1 MITLYQGKYRKI
13 IKFCKIA
20 KELRR
25 GWEGRGLTFS
35 FLIFLRGIFRFLISF
50 IVRFILITP
59 IIFKLHISIHKVIA
73 INIEIN
79 INVPFEYFLS
89 KIMLVGT
96 FASNNGFKIGTQFYD
111 LTRLGLQCQTPAL
124 SKV

>member
-1 MITLYQGKYRKI
+1 M
-13 IKFCKIA
+13 
-20 KELRR
+20 
-25 GWEGRGLTFS
+25 
-35 FLIFLRGIFRFLISF
+35 
-50 IVRFILITP
+50 
-59 IIFKLHISIHKVIA
+59 HKVIA

-111 LTRLGLQCQTPAL
+111 LTRLGLQCQTPASL
-124 SKV
+124 LKYFVWCLTQPYI